1 MEISKVHIEN
11 FKIFKG
17 SFKLNLNKGINILVG
32 DNEAGKSTII
42 EAIHLALTGMLNGR
56 YMKSELTQYI
66 FNSEIV
72 AEYIQSLEPNNATLP
87 LPHILIEI
95 YMSGEDLAEFEG
107 DVPGAAARD
116 CGNYL
121 DMNLPLTKIVAKRFL
136 DNTLKNITEEHLVYP
151 D

>member
-1 MEISKVHIEN
+1 MSELQQYKLNTGTVVELILYFCGNAKDIKSSKNGNFKFTSEN

-42 EAIHLALTGMLNGR
+42 EAIHPALTGMLNGR

-87 LPHILIEI
+87 LPHILIRNI
-95 YMSGEDLAEFEG
+95 YVRGRLG
-107 DVPGAAARD
+107 
-116 CGNYL
+116 
-121 DMNLPLTKIVAKRFL
+121 
-136 DNTLKNITEEHLVYP
+136 
-151 D
+151 